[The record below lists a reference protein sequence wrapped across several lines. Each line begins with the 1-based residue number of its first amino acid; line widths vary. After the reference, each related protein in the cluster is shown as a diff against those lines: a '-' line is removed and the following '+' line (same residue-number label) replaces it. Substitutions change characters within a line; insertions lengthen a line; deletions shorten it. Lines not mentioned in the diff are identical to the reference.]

1 MSIHS
6 HETKRLTMAQAVVNY
21 LKVQFSQR
29 DDERRRLIPAMFG
42 IFGHGNV
49 AGLGQAL
56 EEYGGNDLP
65 YFQPCNEQS
74 MVHTASGYA
83 KTNRRLATL
92 ACTSSIGP
100 GATNM
105 ISGAATA
112 TINRLPV
119 LLFPSDYYATRH
131 QGPVLQQ
138 LQNPAAADISVN
150 DCFRPV
156 SKFFDRITRP
166 EQLLTALPEAMR
178 ILLDPAETGA
188 VTLSLPQDVQSHAWD
203 YPVDFF
209 EERNWLVDRRPP
221 ETYRIT
227 EALELI
233 KEAKRPAIIAGGGV
247 HYSDSSQQLLDFAQQ
262 TGMAVGETLAGRGA
276 MPAESNMCLHSFG
289 ITGNPAAYQIISQ
302 ADLVISVGTRLGDFA
317 TGSQSAF
324 RNPNVKFIGI
334 NVVGHDA
341 YKHGALPIVADAR
354 EALTALSKACADAG
368 VKANPEFVAEIAI
381 AKDTWQ
387 KQKEKEIYTQIP
399 GETMS
404 QGQLIGILNE
414 EAKPGDTVLSAAG
427 NQPGDLHKLWDT
439 SGGRHCHLE
448 FGYSCMG
455 YEIPAGI
462 GVRMAQPEGEVY
474 VFVGDGTYL
483 MCPTEIVT
491 AVQEGLKI
499 TVVISDNHGYQC
511 IRGLQLATT
520 GQDFGNELRAR
531 DAKTERLTGDY
542 LTIDFA
548 GNGQS
553 MGARS
558 WHVNTPDELRK
569 ALREAR
575 NETRTCVIVADIEKH
590 RFLPP
595 SGMWWDVEVAE
606 VSSKHEVQDLRANY
620 ERDRRNLQKFLY

>member
-1 MSIHS
+1 
-6 HETKRLTMAQAVVNY
+6 
-21 LKVQFSQR
+21 
-29 DDERRRLIPAMFG
+29 
-42 IFGHGNV
+42 
-49 AGLGQAL
+49 
-56 EEYGGNDLP
+56 
-65 YFQPCNEQS
+65 
-74 MVHTASGYA
+74 
-83 KTNRRLATL
+83 
-92 ACTSSIGP
+92 
-100 GATNM
+100 
-105 ISGAATA
+105 
-112 TINRLPV
+112 
-119 LLFPSDYYATRH
+119 
-131 QGPVLQQ
+131 
-138 LQNPAAADISVN
+138 
-150 DCFRPV
+150 
-156 SKFFDRITRP
+156 
-166 EQLLTALPEAMR
+166 
-178 ILLDPAETGA
+178 
-188 VTLSLPQDVQSHAWD
+188 
-203 YPVDFF
+203 
-209 EERNWLVDRRPP
+209 
-221 ETYRIT
+221 
-227 EALELI
+227 
-233 KEAKRPAIIAGGGV
+233 
-247 HYSDSSQQLLDFAQQ
+247 
-262 TGMAVGETLAGRGA
+262 
-276 MPAESNMCLHSFG
+276 
-289 ITGNPAAYQIISQ
+289 
-302 ADLVISVGTRLGDFA
+302 
-317 TGSQSAF
+317 
-324 RNPNVKFIGI
+324 
-334 NVVGHDA
+334 
-341 YKHGALPIVADAR
+341 
-354 EALTALSKACADAG
+354 
-368 VKANPEFVAEIAI
+368 
-381 AKDTWQ
+381 
-387 KQKEKEIYTQIP
+387 
-399 GETMS
+399 MS

-620 ERDRRNLQKFLY
+620 ERDRRNLQRFLY